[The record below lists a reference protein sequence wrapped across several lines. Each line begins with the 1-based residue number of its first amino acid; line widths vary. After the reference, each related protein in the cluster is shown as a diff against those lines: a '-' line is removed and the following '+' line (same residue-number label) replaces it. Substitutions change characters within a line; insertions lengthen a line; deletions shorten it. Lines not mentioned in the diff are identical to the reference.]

1 MEKEIHICR
10 IFLQGSNIES
20 TSEDIDFHEETDY
33 NIDTKLSCKT
43 EWGYTSY
50 DNKEAYNV
58 SLSFEITANV
68 KDYTLYTLSFRQS
81 GIFILKGYEEE
92 EIDEI
97 LLIDCP
103 HILMPYA
110 RLHTSNLT
118 AQTGFSPAIIQEI
131 NFKEVYES
139 RYHLSPKKNT
149 MPVRTLN
156 HNLTK

>member
-1 MEKEIHICR
+1 LGK
-10 IFLQGSNIES
+10 G
-20 TSEDIDFHEETDY
+20 
-33 NIDTKLSCKT
+33 
-43 EWGYTSY
+43 
-50 DNKEAYNV
+50 
-58 SLSFEITANV
+58 NV

-139 RYHLSPKKNT
+139 QNPK
-149 MPVRTLN
+149 P
-156 HNLTK
+156 

>member
-1 MEKEIHICR
+1 MEKEIYICR
-10 IFLQGSNIES
+10 IFLQESNIKS
-20 TSEDIDFHEETDY
+20 GSEDIDFHENTDY
-33 NIDTKLSCKT
+33 NIDTRLSCNT
-43 EWGYTSY
+43 EWGITSY

-58 SLSFEITANV
+58 SISFEITANV

-131 NFKEVYES
+131 NFKEVYE
-139 RYHLSPKKNT
+139 HQKNES
-149 MPVRTLN
+149 
-156 HNLTK
+156 